1 MVNGFIEHYDLSA
14 EKKVNVIHCGY
25 KIPDANVCY
34 VAKLFRFCDNA
45 PKC

>member
-14 EKKVNVIHCGY
+14 EKKVSDIIRAY
-25 KIPDANVCY
+25 KILNANVCY